1 MSRLRL
7 LIAASLAAATLIT
20 SAVPASAQGYT
31 GWIENPYPSAG
42 LWWCDWYEDGGPYD
56 GWTYWCWAPSRDNP
70 EEGIWFRAN
79 PDWYNANS
87 AEMMDVFGQPV
98 L

>member
-1 MSRLRL
+1 MV
-7 LIAASLAAATLIT
+7 IT

-42 LWWCDWYEDGGPYD
+42 LWWCDWYEDGGMYD
-56 GWTYWCWAPSRDNP
+56 GWTYWCMNEHGTWAP
-70 EEGIWFRAN
+70 AN

-87 AEMMDVFGQPV
+87 AEMMRVYGQPV